1 MDYIQTLIAAHKL
14 GTLRMQ
20 LLCVCMCGERRGGI
34 DWQEVLIL
42 AKEG

>member
-1 MDYIQTLIAAHKL
+1 MLSS
-14 GTLRMQ
+14 LRMQ
-20 LLCVCMCGERRGGI
+20 LLVCVCVRRGGI